1 MKTYQDV
8 LPGQNYGLSEKTILS
23 IYQDHD
29 NQIWIGTDGGGINL
43 FDPATGKFHHILS
56 TWEEKV
62 ASITG
67 MDKDHLLVSL
77 FSQGLFIFHKEP
89 TDISRLSLSTT
100 ALMIF
105 YAIGEKQS
113 MYIKILLKPF

>member
-23 IYQDHD
+23 IYQDND

-62 ASITG
+62 ASW
-67 MDKDHLLVSL
+67 
-77 FSQGLFIFHKEP
+77 
-89 TDISRLSLSTT
+89 LSTLVRYSIINGMNTT
-100 ALMIF
+100 ATLR
-105 YAIGEKQS
+105 E
-113 MYIKILLKPF
+113 LP